1 MKRKLLA
8 CVLACTMAASLAG
21 CGSSASQTANDSKP
35 AESVAAEQSQASE
48 ESTPAEESAAETGEI
63 DVKSGTTLNVTTTFA
78 GEESNVQN
86 YQDSVKRW
94 EEKYGCTV
102 ADSSGTADETFKSRV
117 ISDFEAGAEPD
128 VLFYFNGNDSNP
140 FVEAGKVVTIDE
152 IRSVYPDYA
161 SNMKDEMI
169 PACPADGKQYAV
181 PFYDTGKAC
190 M

>member
-1 MKRKLLA
+1 MYDGSFTGRLRK
-8 CVLACTMAASLAG
+8 
-21 CGSSASQTANDSKP
+21 QREPANDSKP

-48 ESTPAEESAAETGEI
+48 ESTPAEESAAETGEL

-128 VLFYFNGNDSNP
+128 VLFYFN
-140 FVEAGKVVTIDE
+140 
-152 IRSVYPDYA
+152 
-161 SNMKDEMI
+161 
-169 PACPADGKQYAV
+169 
-181 PFYDTGKAC
+181 
-190 M
+190 